1 MNDVTELV
9 AGYISQLGNADAD
22 DACHSL
28 LELGPVALPQIQ
40 QAFRVARNRTVKLRL
55 AQVAC
60 HSRSIAALP
69 FLHELLGDGDTEIWK
84 TALDGLVY
92 LGWDE
97 ATARDE
103 VMEILRAAKQM
114 ADTERRDWIKE
125 ALDQVPWANRPA

>member
-9 AGYISQLGNADAD
+9 AGYISQIGNADAD
-22 DACHSL
+22 DACRSL
-28 LELGPVALPQIQ
+28 LELWPVALPQIQ

-60 HSRSIAALP
+60 HSRSMTALP
-69 FLHELLGDGDTEIWK
+69 FLQELLGDGDTEIWK

-92 LGWDE
+92 VGWDE
-97 ATARDE
+97 VTARDE

-114 ADTERRDWIKE
+114 ADTERRDWIEE